1 MYLAEATVG
10 SNSCTEQQGCWQ
22 HTSKTISDSS
32 CNGVYACSEFN
43 GPDATIG
50 LTTTGNFENGGSCQG
65 FKSCEFARSIVGA
78 AACKEQEAC
87 YNTGATLLHDGCCV
101 GEFSCSSAFQTGQTC
116 GTSIAGD
123 VDPAAS
129 CIGYASCFNSQA
141 NIGAA
146 SCLGRLACYNVN
158 ASVSMSRI
166 DVVLLMVLIKSI
178 DSLTH
183 AWIISSPPTLQAVG
197 DGVCIGDFA
206 CERGFPS
213 AQTVGTC
220 STAGLTPGQSCSG
233 QGACNGAESVV
244 GCNR

>member
-65 FKSCEFARSIVGA
+65 FKSCEFARSTIGA
-78 AACKEQEAC
+78 AACIEQEAC

-101 GEFSCSSAFQTGQTC
+101 GEFSCSSAFQGGQTC

-158 ASVSMSRI
+158 ASVSGS
-166 DVVLLMVLIKSI
+166 DVVLLIVLIKVI

-183 AWIISSPPTLQAVG
+183 ECHSQLDCLLLMLDHFTHNFLFVDKAVG

-206 CERGFPS
+206 W
-213 AQTVGTC
+213 
-220 STAGLTPGQSCSG
+220 
-233 QGACNGAESVV
+233 
-244 GCNR
+244 

>member
-65 FKSCEFARSIVGA
+65 FKSCEFARSTIGA
-78 AACKEQEAC
+78 AACIEQEAC

-101 GEFSCSSAFQTGQTC
+101 GEFSCSSAFQAGQTC

-146 SCLGRLACYNVN
+146 SCLSRLSCYNVN
-158 ASVSMSRI
+158 ASGRLCLR
-166 DVVLLMVLIKSI
+166 VVL
-178 DSLTH
+178 
-183 AWIISSPPTLQAVG
+183 W
-197 DGVCIGDFA
+197 
-206 CERGFPS
+206 
-213 AQTVGTC
+213 TVGRGRELPLRVSPRALPVQLRSNQALALDRHPVKAPVEITLEVLPVSWNRVA
-220 STAGLTPGQSCSG
+220 STLRDQLAMIP
-233 QGACNGAESVV
+233 AVPH
-244 GCNR
+244 